1 MLTCPSNENRIN
13 AMKTLINLTLL
24 LTTFVTVGCTVY
36 PKNYTYSP
44 SVAVGGSN
52 DGNLV
57 LPSPFAK
64 TNPKTVETTI
74 EKTLVP
80 RHQASYSYE
89 PQPSPLTTY
98 VPEPPVSVDYYPSNY
113 YPERTVV
120 FLGNMEAR

>member
-1 MLTCPSNENRIN
+1 
-13 AMKTLINLTLL
+13 MKTLNKIP
-24 LTTFVTVGCTVY
+24 FVLMVACLTVGCTIY
-36 PKNYTYSP
+36 PKNYNYSP
-44 SVAVGGSN
+44 SVSIGGSN

-80 RHQASYSYE
+80 RQQQEYVSETYE

-98 VPEPPVSVDYYPSNY
+98 VPEPPVSAGYYPQNY